1 MLDRRRRRRN
11 LSIKLPNY
19 DYCQFLSH
27 SSSLLLNYRLNI
39 LNKNQQNDME
49 KNMKYHKKVIVPVLL
64 EENAVK
70 YLSGLKDM
78 ESLRHAEVHFVHI
91 FQTITYSF
99 ALAAAPLVYP
109 VESDRKMIEES
120 ATSLLDFIS
129 KKVLGDK
136 FEGKI
141 VLRTFFSENEKK
153 SFTSYVKEQN
163 PSLVII
169 PTKSKHGIFESSFA
183 AYVNKNTETDVLMI
197 KHH

>member
-1 MLDRRRRRRN
+1 
-11 LSIKLPNY
+11 
-19 DYCQFLSH
+19 
-27 SSSLLLNYRLNI
+27 
-39 LNKNQQNDME
+39 
-49 KNMKYHKKVIVPVLL
+49 MKYLKKVIVPILI

-70 YLSGLKDM
+70 YLSGLKEM

-91 FQTITYSF
+91 FRTITYTF
-99 ALAAAPLVYP
+99 ALGIAPLTYP
-109 VESDRKMIEES
+109 IESDRKAIEES
-120 ATSLLDFIS
+120 ATSLLDSIS

-141 VLRTFFSENEKK
+141 ILRTLFSENEKK
-153 SFTSYVKEQN
+153 SFTSYVQEQK

-169 PTKSKHGIFESSFA
+169 PTKSKHGLFESSFA